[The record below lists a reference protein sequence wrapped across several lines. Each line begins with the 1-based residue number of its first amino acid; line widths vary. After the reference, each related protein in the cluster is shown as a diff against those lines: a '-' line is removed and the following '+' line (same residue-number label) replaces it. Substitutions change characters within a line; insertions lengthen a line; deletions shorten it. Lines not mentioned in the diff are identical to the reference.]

1 MLQELCNLATREN
14 LIGDTAFEVRPIAW
28 IINLKANGDFL
39 NFSGTHEAEA
49 APEPKKGAKPK
60 KPKEVAKKFT
70 IPRQFNP
77 DTGGTRTSGDYA
89 YFLVDKSD
97 YALGCALG
105 TKAAHPPTDSKLVNR
120 HKLFISNVRA
130 CYEATKED
138 KMKAVLTFLEHIHTQ
153 GLPVDLPEK
162 TAPGDLYGFVV
173 RPDVDEF
180 VHELPAI
187 QQYWREFC
195 GSSGGGADQD
205 WQCLITGKP
214 MGAPSLF
221 PMVKRVP
228 GGQAQTG
235 IVSFNSSAFE
245 SYGWS
250 SNANAPVSSDA
261 AQAAGIAM
269 NRLLDPAFQTQDGKV
284 LQKRHIRISEDTVAC
299 FWAKEASGD
308 EVADGLP
315 AALQADPSGKAG
327 QLWQAVWR
335 GKLPPK
341 LDASKFYAVT
351 LTGAQGRAIVRDWYE
366 TTVSEVQASL
376 AEYFRQLEL
385 QPNTRP
391 GKDKE
396 LPPQYGLRTLQECL
410 VASRKADDL
419 PSKYAA
425 ELFAA
430 SINQRIRFPSSLL
443 TIALNRMRAEA
454 GRDDWIDS
462 YRRDARAGLIKAILI
477 RNHDQHQ
484 LTPTMDDKN
493 EKTGYLLGRLFACIE
508 RMQYLALDQ
517 VNANIA
523 NRYFAA
529 ASSTPLLVFV
539 NLEKGLEQHY
549 LKKALRRKPK
559 PARWVYNQILE
570 IKALYDSART
580 PGESYPSRLST
591 LDQGLFMIGYHV
603 QKGNFM
609 LPKNK
614 DNDASTNDEDGDD
627 SESTHS
633 SEAITE

>member
-1 MLQELCNLATREN
+1 MLQELCYLATREN

-28 IINLKANGDFL
+28 IINLKTNGDFL

-49 APEPKKGAKPK
+49 APEPKKGTKHK
-60 KPKEVAKKFT
+60 KPKEIAKKFT

-97 YALGCALG
+97 YVLGCALE
-105 TKAAHPPTDSKLVNR
+105 TKAAQPPTNSKLVNR
-120 HKLFISNVRA
+120 HKLFISKVRD
-130 CYEATKED
+130 CYEATKEER
-138 KMKAVLTFLEHIHTQ
+138 MKAVLIFLERIHMQ

-180 VHELPAI
+180 VHDLPAI

-195 GSSGGGADQD
+195 GGSGGGADQD

-214 MGAPSLF
+214 MGTPSLF

-235 IVSFNSSAFE
+235 IVSFNSTAFE
-245 SYGWS
+245 SYGWA

-269 NRLLDPAFQTQDGKV
+269 NRLLDTAFQTQDGKV
-284 LQKRHIRISEDTVAC
+284 LQKRHIRISEDTVVC

-327 QLWQAVWR
+327 PLWQAVWR

-341 LDASKFYAVT
+341 LDASKFYSVT

-366 TTVSEVQASL
+366 TTVGEVQASL

-410 VASRKADDL
+410 VTSRKADDL

-443 TIALNRMRAEA
+443 TIALDRMRAEA

-484 LTPTMDDKN
+484 LTPTMN
-493 EKTGYLLGRLFACIE
+493 EKNKQPGYLLGRLFACIE

-523 NRYFAA
+523 TRYFAA
-529 ASSTPLLVFV
+529 ASTTPRLIFNSLMKD
-539 NLEKGLEQHY
+539 LQGHY
-549 LKKALRRKPK
+549 FKKAQRKKAGAAWMVQRHVCEIETLYGEVMDPK
-559 PARWVYNQILE
+559 QGYPARFSPV
-570 IKALYDSART
+570 
-580 PGESYPSRLST
+580 
-591 LDQGLFMIGYHV
+591 DQGLFMIGYHT
-603 QKGNFM
+603 QRGLY
-609 LPKNK
+609 LPRK
-614 DNDASTNDEDGDD
+614 DKATTLGISEETTNDTDEAAD
-627 SESTHS
+627 ES
-633 SEAITE
+633 AG

>member
-1 MLQELCNLATREN
+1 MLQELCSLAAREK

-28 IINLKANGDFL
+28 IIHLKANGDFIS
-39 NFSGTHEAEA
+39 FTGTHEPESL
-49 APEPKKGAKPK
+49 PEPKKGAKPK

-97 YALGCALG
+97 YVLGCALG
-105 TKAAHPPTDSKLVNR
+105 TKANQKPTDTKLMNR
-120 HKLFISNVRA
+120 HQLFISKVRA
-130 CYEATKED
+130 CFEATKED
-138 KMKAVLTFLEHIHTQ
+138 KLKAVLAFLERVHSE

-162 TAPGDLYGFVV
+162 TAPGDLYGFVM
-173 RPDVDEF
+173 RPDIDEF
-180 VHELPAI
+180 VHDQPAV
-187 QQYWREFC
+187 QTYWREYC
-195 GSSGGGADQD
+195 GGSGGGGALD
-205 WQCLITGKP
+205 WQCLITGQP
-214 MGAPSLF
+214 MGAPPLF

-245 SYGWS
+245 SYGWA
-250 SNANAPVSSDA
+250 SNANAPVSADA

-284 LQKRHIRISEDTVAC
+284 LQKRHVRISEDTVAC
-299 FWAKEASGD
+299 FWSKEASGD
-308 EVADGLP
+308 DVADTLP
-315 AALQADPSGKAG
+315 AALQADISGKAG
-327 QLWQAVWR
+327 ELWRAAWR
-335 GKLPPK
+335 GKPPPK
-341 LDASKFYAVT
+341 LDESKFYAVT

-366 TTVSEVQASL
+366 TTVGEVQASL

-430 SINQRIRFPSSLL
+430 SINRRLRFPSSLL
-443 TIALNRMRAEA
+443 TIALERMRAEA

-462 YRRDARAGLIKAILI
+462 YRRDARTALIKAILI
-477 RNHDQHQ
+477 RNHQLN
-484 LTPTMDDKN
+484 LTPIMDDKN
-493 EKTGYLLGRLFACIE
+493 EKQGYLLGRLFACIE

-523 NRYFAA
+523 TRYFAA
-529 ASSTPLLVFV
+529 ASTTPRLVFN
-539 NLEKGLEQHY
+539 NLLKDLQGHY
-549 LKKALRRKPK
+549 FKKAQRKRPAGAWMVQRHICDIQK
-559 PARWVYNQILE
+559 LYGEVMDTAQGYPAR
-570 IKALYDSART
+570 
-580 PGESYPSRLST
+580 LSP
-591 LDQGLFMIGYHV
+591 LDQGLFMVGYHT
-603 QKGNFM
+603 QRGLY
-609 LPKNK
+609 LPRK
-614 DNDASTNDEDGDD
+614 DKAATPGAPEGEAASAEETND
-627 SESTHS
+627 SP
-633 SEAITE
+633 TE

>member
-1 MLQELCNLATREN
+1 MLQELCNLAAREK

-49 APEPKKGAKPK
+49 VPGPKKGAKPK

-77 DTGGTRTSGDYA
+77 ATGGTRTGGDYA

-97 YALGCALG
+97 YALGCALE
-105 TKAAHPPTDSKLVNR
+105 TKADHPLTDSKLINR
-120 HKLFISNVRA
+120 HKLFISKVKA
-130 CYEATKED
+130 CYEAMKED
-138 KMKAVLTFLEHIHTQ
+138 KIKAVLVFLERIHTQ

-180 VHELPAI
+180 VHDLPAV
-187 QQYWREFC
+187 QKYWREFC
-195 GSSGGGADQD
+195 SASESVGDQD
-205 WQCLITGKP
+205 WSCLITGKP

-250 SNANAPVSSDA
+250 SNANAPVSADA
-261 AQAAGIAM
+261 AQAASMAM
-269 NRLLDPAFQTQDGKV
+269 NRLLDPAFQTQDGQL

-315 AALQADPSGKAG
+315 AALQADPGGKAG
-327 QLWQAVWR
+327 LLWQAVWR

-366 TTVSEVQASL
+366 TTVAEVQASL
-376 AEYFRQLEL
+376 AEYFRQLDL
-385 QPNTRP
+385 QPNTRR
-391 GKDKE
+391 GKDKD

-430 SINQRIRFPSSLL
+430 SINQHVFFPSSLL
-443 TIALNRMRAEA
+443 TIALDRMRAEA

-462 YRRDARAGLIKAILI
+462 YRRDARTGLIKAILI
-477 RNHDQHQ
+477 RNHHLN
-484 LTPTMDDKN
+484 LTSTMDDKN
-493 EKTGYLLGRLFACIE
+493 EKPGYLLGRLFACIE

-517 VNANIA
+517 VNANITT
-523 NRYFAA
+523 RYFAA
-529 ASSTPLLVFV
+529 ASTTPRVVFNCLLKD
-539 NLEKGLEQHY
+539 LQGHY
-549 LKKALRRKPK
+549 FKKAQRKKAGAAWMVQRHVCEIQELFGKVMDPAQGY
-559 PARWVYNQILE
+559 PARFSPV
-570 IKALYDSART
+570 
-580 PGESYPSRLST
+580 
-591 LDQGLFMIGYHV
+591 DQGLFMVGYHT
-603 QKGNFM
+603 QRGLY
-609 LPKNK
+609 LPRK
-614 DNDASTNDEDGDD
+614 DKAIAPGASDESSIDTD
-627 SESTHS
+627 ESANTG
-633 SEAITE
+633 TK

>member
-1 MLQELCNLATREN
+1 MLQELCNLAAREN

-39 NFSGTHEAEA
+39 SFSGTHEAEA
-49 APEPKKGAKPK
+49 IPESKKGAKPK

-77 DTGGTRTSGDYA
+77 DTGGTRTSGDFA

-105 TKAAHPPTDSKLVNR
+105 TKAYQPPTDSKLINR
-120 HKLFISNVRA
+120 HQLFISKVKS
-130 CYEATKED
+130 CYEATGED
-138 KMKAVLTFLEHIHTQ
+138 KMKAVLTFLECIHMQ
-153 GLPVDLPEK
+153 GLPVDLPER
-162 TAPGDLYGFVV
+162 TAPGDFYGFVV
-173 RPDVDEF
+173 RPDVDEL
-180 VHELPAI
+180 VHDLPAV
-187 QQYWREFC
+187 QQYWRKFC
-195 GSSGGGADQD
+195 GGSGSGPDQD
-205 WQCLITGKP
+205 WQCLVTGKS
-214 MGAPSLF
+214 MGTPSLF

-235 IVSFNSSAFE
+235 IVSFNSTAFE

-250 SNANAPVSSDA
+250 SNANAPVSANA

-269 NRLLDPAFQTQDGKV
+269 NRLLDPAFQTQEGKV

-308 EVADGLP
+308 DVADGLP
-315 AALQADPSGKAG
+315 AALQADPGGKAG
-327 QLWQAVWR
+327 QFWQAVWR

-366 TTVSEVQASL
+366 TTVGEVQISL
-376 AEYFRQLEL
+376 AKYFSELEL
-385 QPNTRP
+385 RPNTRP
-391 GKDKE
+391 GKDRE

-443 TIALNRMRAEA
+443 IIALERMRAEA

-462 YRRDARAGLIKAILI
+462 YRRDARTGLIKAILI
-477 RNHDQHQ
+477 RNHDQYQ

-493 EKTGYLLGRLFACIE
+493 EKPGYLLGRLFACIE

-517 VNANIA
+517 VNANLST
-523 NRYFAA
+523 RYFAA
-529 ASSTPLLVFV
+529 ASTTPRLVF
-539 NLEKGLEQHY
+539 NSLLKDFQGHY
-549 LKKALRRKPK
+549 FKKAQRKKSGSAWMVHRHVCEIQELYGKVMDPAQGY
-559 PARWVYNQILE
+559 PARFSPV
-570 IKALYDSART
+570 
-580 PGESYPSRLST
+580 
-591 LDQGLFMIGYHV
+591 DQGLFMVGYHT
-603 QKGNFM
+603 QRGLYLPPKGKAAPPGVTNE
-609 LPKNK
+609 
-614 DNDASTNDEDGDD
+614 ASADTDEAA
-627 SESTHS
+627 
-633 SEAITE
+633 EAATE